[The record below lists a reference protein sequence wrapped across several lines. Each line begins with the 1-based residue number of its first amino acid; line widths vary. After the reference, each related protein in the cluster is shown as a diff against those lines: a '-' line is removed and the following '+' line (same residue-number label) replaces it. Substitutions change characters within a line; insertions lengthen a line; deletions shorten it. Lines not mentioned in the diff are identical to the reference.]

1 MERGNTI
8 LTNTNFL
15 KLKKPGEDDLIEI
28 GDINSNA
35 ETIDEQLQR
44 ISPTNTVT
52 GTTISVSDACA
63 PSWTVYNNGSSAA
76 TVTYTSP
83 TAFTEEIAAG
93 ESSAFSQS
101 STNNITIALTAT
113 AEVTLEYCVH
123 TETALKNINM
133 SSENQKEYTGYASD
147 RSADVQSKMVGN
159 GCVYADTTSQFYGT
173 INSSSTQKLLTYYN
187 ISGYDK
193 LLYSRRLSTVE
204 NPSYGLVFYGASYN
218 VLSSELV
225 EGGATVAGWEDR
237 VLRIPDGAMYIQ
249 SSAPAS
255 ELQNFKVIL
264 IKSGLIDIEYINRIT
279 ALETQMMDL
288 QTAMLGSY

>member
-15 KLKKPGEDDLIEI
+15 KLKKPGEDDSIEI

-113 AEVTLEYCVH
+113 AEVTLKYCVH
-123 TETALKNINM
+123 TETALKNI
-133 SSENQKEYTGYASD
+133 KKYTGYASD
-147 RSADVQSKMVGN
+147 RSADVQSKMVDA

-173 INSSSTQKLLTYYN
+173 INSASTQKLLTYYN

-204 NPSYGLVFYGASYN
+204 NPSYGLVFYDASYN

-225 EGGATVAGWEDR
+225 EGGATEGGWEDS

-279 ALETQMMDL
+279 ALETQMTDL
-288 QTAMLGSY
+288 QTAVFESY